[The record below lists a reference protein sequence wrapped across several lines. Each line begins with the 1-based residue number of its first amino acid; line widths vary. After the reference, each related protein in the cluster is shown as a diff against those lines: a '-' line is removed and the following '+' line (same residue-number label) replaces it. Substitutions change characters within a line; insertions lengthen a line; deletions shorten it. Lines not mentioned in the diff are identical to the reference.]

1 MRRLEYVVTT
11 AAQGFWRNPV
21 MSLASTFTV
30 GLMLL
35 LFAFF
40 LATDRGLQAAVGVL
54 ESKVELALFLED
66 DARVSDV
73 LDLRA
78 RIEADPAV
86 SRVDYVTK
94 EQAMARLVDIAAKR
108 PDIQIVDTS
117 ENPLQ
122 ASLEVKLAHAQD
134 APRVTAALRQEI
146 GKGVVSD
153 VVDNP
158 QVVDKLL
165 TITRVLSFG
174 GLAVLAMMLIV
185 ALFVIVNTIRIAV
198 HARRDEIEIMKLVGA
213 TDWFVRWPFILEGM
227 LVGALGAVAATTV
240 ALVVSAFL
248 GGLAQPASADDPVTA
263 ALKRKDE
270 LARAVQLSRA
280 NAERYQA
287 VANQF
292 QAVVNQTNAR
302 ISDLAEKQANAQSEA
317 DQLFYQIQIAE
328 EQLALV
334 TFQLD
339 ETRALADSLQAE
351 ATQESKELAD
361 REDLYARHLRT
372 TYRQALISPLEM
384 LLSSASLTEF
394 ANRLQEM
401 IFINRQDVQLANEIR
416 NIRAD
421 TQQKQDDAAS
431 KEKEILG
438 LTDQI
443 TTQRQQ
449 LSGAKDKY
457 DKLVAQ
463 TQSAID
469 DVASV
474 RAEAAGNRQAAH

>member
-1 MRRLEYVVTT
+1 VRRLEYVATT

-40 LATDRGLQAAVGVL
+40 LATDRGLQAAVNVL

-73 LDLRA
+73 LDLRS

-86 SRVDYVTK
+86 ARVDYVTK
-94 EQAMARLVDIAAKR
+94 EQAMARLVDIASKR

-117 ENPLQ
+117 TNPLQ

-134 APRVTAALRQEI
+134 APRVTAALREEI

-227 LVGALGAVAATTV
+227 LVGALGAVAATVVVLIAAGPVMGAMVNFIEILPLSFGQTFV
-240 ALVVSAFL
+240 WQLVGSVFA
-248 GGLAQPASADDPVTA
+248 
-263 ALKRKDE
+263 
-270 LARAVQLSRA
+270 
-280 NAERYQA
+280 
-287 VANQF
+287 
-292 QAVVNQTNAR
+292 
-302 ISDLAEKQANAQSEA
+302 
-317 DQLFYQIQIAE
+317 
-328 EQLALV
+328 LALAV
-334 TFQLD
+334 GGGG
-339 ETRALADSLQAE
+339 A
-351 ATQESKELAD
+351 
-361 REDLYARHLRT
+361 
-372 TYRQALISPLEM
+372 M
-384 LLSSASLTEF
+384 L
-394 ANRLQEM
+394 
-401 IFINRQDVQLANEIR
+401 
-416 NIRAD
+416 
-421 TQQKQDDAAS
+421 
-431 KEKEILG
+431 
-438 LTDQI
+438 
-443 TTQRQQ
+443 
-449 LSGAKDKY
+449 
-457 DKLVAQ
+457 
-463 TQSAID
+463 
-469 DVASV
+469 SV
-474 RAEAAGNRQAAH
+474 RAHLAK

>member
-73 LDLRA
+73 LDLRT

-227 LVGALGAVAATTV
+227 LVGALGAMAATAVVLVAAGPVMNAMVSFIEILPLSFGTTFV
-240 ALVVSAFL
+240 WQLVGSVFA
-248 GGLAQPASADDPVTA
+248 
-263 ALKRKDE
+263 
-270 LARAVQLSRA
+270 
-280 NAERYQA
+280 
-287 VANQF
+287 
-292 QAVVNQTNAR
+292 
-302 ISDLAEKQANAQSEA
+302 
-317 DQLFYQIQIAE
+317 
-328 EQLALV
+328 LALAV
-334 TFQLD
+334 GGGG
-339 ETRALADSLQAE
+339 A
-351 ATQESKELAD
+351 
-361 REDLYARHLRT
+361 
-372 TYRQALISPLEM
+372 M
-384 LLSSASLTEF
+384 L
-394 ANRLQEM
+394 
-401 IFINRQDVQLANEIR
+401 
-416 NIRAD
+416 
-421 TQQKQDDAAS
+421 
-431 KEKEILG
+431 
-438 LTDQI
+438 
-443 TTQRQQ
+443 
-449 LSGAKDKY
+449 
-457 DKLVAQ
+457 
-463 TQSAID
+463 
-469 DVASV
+469 SV
-474 RAEAAGNRQAAH
+474 RAHLAK

>member
-1 MRRLEYVVTT
+1 MRRLEYVATT

-40 LATDRGLQAAVGVL
+40 LATDRGLQAAVNVL

-73 LDLRA
+73 LALRA

-122 ASLEVKLAHAQD
+122 GSLEVKLAHAQD
-134 APRVTAALRQEI
+134 APRVTAALREEV

-165 TITRVLSFG
+165 TITRVLSIG

-227 LVGALGAVAATTV
+227 LVGALGAVAAT
-240 ALVVSAFL
+240 
-248 GGLAQPASADDPVTA
+248 
-263 ALKRKDE
+263 
-270 LARAVQLSRA
+270 
-280 NAERYQA
+280 
-287 VANQF
+287 
-292 QAVVNQTNAR
+292 AVVLVAAGPVMNAMVSF
-302 ISDLAEKQANAQSEA
+302 IEILPLSFGTTFVW
-317 DQLFYQIQIAE
+317 QLVGSVFA
-328 EQLALV
+328 LALAV
-334 TFQLD
+334 GGGG
-339 ETRALADSLQAE
+339 A
-351 ATQESKELAD
+351 
-361 REDLYARHLRT
+361 
-372 TYRQALISPLEM
+372 M
-384 LLSSASLTEF
+384 L
-394 ANRLQEM
+394 
-401 IFINRQDVQLANEIR
+401 
-416 NIRAD
+416 
-421 TQQKQDDAAS
+421 
-431 KEKEILG
+431 
-438 LTDQI
+438 
-443 TTQRQQ
+443 
-449 LSGAKDKY
+449 
-457 DKLVAQ
+457 
-463 TQSAID
+463 
-469 DVASV
+469 SV
-474 RAEAAGNRQAAH
+474 RAHLAK

>member
-1 MRRLEYVVTT
+1 VRRLEYVATT

-40 LATDRGLQAAVGVL
+40 LATDRGLQAAVNVL

-73 LDLRA
+73 LALRA

-122 ASLEVKLAHAQD
+122 ASLEVKLAHAQE
-134 APRVTAALRQEI
+134 APRVTAALREEI

-227 LVGALGAVAATTV
+227 LVGALGAVAAT
-240 ALVVSAFL
+240 
-248 GGLAQPASADDPVTA
+248 
-263 ALKRKDE
+263 
-270 LARAVQLSRA
+270 
-280 NAERYQA
+280 
-287 VANQF
+287 
-292 QAVVNQTNAR
+292 AVVLVAAGPVMNAMVSF
-302 ISDLAEKQANAQSEA
+302 IEILPLSFGTTFVW
-317 DQLFYQIQIAE
+317 QLVGSVFA
-328 EQLALV
+328 LALAV
-334 TFQLD
+334 GGGG
-339 ETRALADSLQAE
+339 A
-351 ATQESKELAD
+351 
-361 REDLYARHLRT
+361 
-372 TYRQALISPLEM
+372 M
-384 LLSSASLTEF
+384 L
-394 ANRLQEM
+394 
-401 IFINRQDVQLANEIR
+401 
-416 NIRAD
+416 
-421 TQQKQDDAAS
+421 
-431 KEKEILG
+431 
-438 LTDQI
+438 
-443 TTQRQQ
+443 
-449 LSGAKDKY
+449 
-457 DKLVAQ
+457 
-463 TQSAID
+463 
-469 DVASV
+469 SV
-474 RAEAAGNRQAAH
+474 RAHLAK

>member
-1 MRRLEYVVTT
+1 MRRLEYIGTT

-73 LDLRA
+73 LALRA

-86 SRVDYVTK
+86 SRVDYVPK
-94 EQAMARLVDIAAKR
+94 DQAMARLVDIAARR

-117 ENPLQ
+117 SNPLQ
-122 ASLEVKLAHAQD
+122 DSLEIKLAHAQD
-134 APRVTAALRQEI
+134 APRVAASLREEI

-174 GLAVLAMMLIV
+174 GLAVLGMMLIV

-227 LVGALGAVAATTV
+227 LVGALGAMAAT
-240 ALVVSAFL
+240 VVVLIAA
-248 GGLAQPASADDPVTA
+248 GPVMNAMVSFVEILPLSFGQTFIW
-263 ALKRKDE
+263 
-270 LARAVQLSRA
+270 QLIGSVFA
-280 NAERYQA
+280 
-287 VANQF
+287 
-292 QAVVNQTNAR
+292 
-302 ISDLAEKQANAQSEA
+302 
-317 DQLFYQIQIAE
+317 
-328 EQLALV
+328 LALAV
-334 TFQLD
+334 GGGG
-339 ETRALADSLQAE
+339 A
-351 ATQESKELAD
+351 
-361 REDLYARHLRT
+361 
-372 TYRQALISPLEM
+372 M
-384 LLSSASLTEF
+384 L
-394 ANRLQEM
+394 
-401 IFINRQDVQLANEIR
+401 
-416 NIRAD
+416 
-421 TQQKQDDAAS
+421 
-431 KEKEILG
+431 
-438 LTDQI
+438 
-443 TTQRQQ
+443 
-449 LSGAKDKY
+449 
-457 DKLVAQ
+457 
-463 TQSAID
+463 
-469 DVASV
+469 SV
-474 RAEAAGNRQAAH
+474 RAHLAK

>member
-1 MRRLEYVVTT
+1 MRRVEYVVTT

-227 LVGALGAVAATTV
+227 LVGALGAMAATAVVLVAAGPVMNAMVSFIEILPLSFGTTFV
-240 ALVVSAFL
+240 WQLVGSVFA
-248 GGLAQPASADDPVTA
+248 
-263 ALKRKDE
+263 
-270 LARAVQLSRA
+270 
-280 NAERYQA
+280 
-287 VANQF
+287 
-292 QAVVNQTNAR
+292 
-302 ISDLAEKQANAQSEA
+302 
-317 DQLFYQIQIAE
+317 
-328 EQLALV
+328 LALAV
-334 TFQLD
+334 GGGG
-339 ETRALADSLQAE
+339 A
-351 ATQESKELAD
+351 
-361 REDLYARHLRT
+361 
-372 TYRQALISPLEM
+372 M
-384 LLSSASLTEF
+384 L
-394 ANRLQEM
+394 
-401 IFINRQDVQLANEIR
+401 
-416 NIRAD
+416 
-421 TQQKQDDAAS
+421 
-431 KEKEILG
+431 
-438 LTDQI
+438 
-443 TTQRQQ
+443 
-449 LSGAKDKY
+449 
-457 DKLVAQ
+457 
-463 TQSAID
+463 
-469 DVASV
+469 SV
-474 RAEAAGNRQAAH
+474 RAHLAK

>member
-1 MRRLEYVVTT
+1 MRRLEYVATT

-21 MSLASTFTV
+21 MSLASTFTI

-73 LDLRA
+73 LDLRT
-78 RIEADPAV
+78 RIEADPTV

-134 APRVTAALRQEI
+134 APRVTAALREEI

-227 LVGALGAVAATTV
+227 LVGALGAVAAT
-240 ALVVSAFL
+240 
-248 GGLAQPASADDPVTA
+248 
-263 ALKRKDE
+263 
-270 LARAVQLSRA
+270 
-280 NAERYQA
+280 
-287 VANQF
+287 
-292 QAVVNQTNAR
+292 AVVLVAAGPVMNAMVSF
-302 ISDLAEKQANAQSEA
+302 IEILPLSFGTTFVW
-317 DQLFYQIQIAE
+317 QLVGSVFA
-328 EQLALV
+328 LALAV
-334 TFQLD
+334 GGGG
-339 ETRALADSLQAE
+339 A
-351 ATQESKELAD
+351 
-361 REDLYARHLRT
+361 
-372 TYRQALISPLEM
+372 M
-384 LLSSASLTEF
+384 L
-394 ANRLQEM
+394 
-401 IFINRQDVQLANEIR
+401 
-416 NIRAD
+416 
-421 TQQKQDDAAS
+421 
-431 KEKEILG
+431 
-438 LTDQI
+438 
-443 TTQRQQ
+443 
-449 LSGAKDKY
+449 
-457 DKLVAQ
+457 
-463 TQSAID
+463 
-469 DVASV
+469 SV
-474 RAEAAGNRQAAH
+474 RAHLAK